1 MNSAHNIIQIVNIFG
16 RVMNVGASEVSM
28 ETSPD
33 TLDNWDSLRHMNLV
47 MALEEELNV
56 TFNEDE
62 VLNMLSVQAIVNT
75 LTSKGLVIN
84 S

>member
-1 MNSAHNIIQIVNIFG
+1 MPSAHNITQIVNIFG

>member
-1 MNSAHNIIQIVNIFG
+1 MTSAHNIIQIVNIFG